1 MMERD
6 KEDMDF
12 PDEVGTP
19 FKDARVRFQKY
30 RGIKSL
36 KKCEWDPYESLP
48 VEYAKIFRF

>member
-12 PDEVGTP
+12 PDEVDTP
-19 FKDARVRFQKY
+19 FKDARVRYQKY